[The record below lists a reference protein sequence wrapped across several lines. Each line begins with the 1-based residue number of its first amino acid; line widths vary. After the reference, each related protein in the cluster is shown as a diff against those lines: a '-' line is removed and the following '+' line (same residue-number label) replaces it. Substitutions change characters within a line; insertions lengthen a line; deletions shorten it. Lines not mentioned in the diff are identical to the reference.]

1 MDPFGANIIAETRR
15 AEFTR
20 EAENERVVRHARR
33 DRRRHQQAE
42 ARPEPRQ
49 HEVARPAVA

>member
-1 MDPFGANIIAETRR
+1 MDPFSVNMIASTRR
-15 AEFTR
+15 DEFLR
-20 EAENERVVRHARR
+20 EAAEERQVRIARR

-42 ARPEPRQ
+42 ARPEPRR